1 MKKKIS
7 NEDFSLAYNNSD
19 NKNIIKKV
27 MSKYDKIISPDNLE
41 SCGDNALWRT
51 LQSHDDS
58 YDQKFTTSLYR
69 FCEWECKREL
79 RRNNRKNTIN
89 PVGIH
94 NISNEDLNFCFYEN
108 SINFDELLEILDDTE
123 KQIIDKKFRQNKN
136 MTEISEDLQINKN
149 EVKKKINSSLQKIKK
164 HYYSDEEYN
173 N

>member
-7 NEDFSLAYNNSD
+7 NEEFDLAYKNMD

-27 MSKYDKIISPDNLE
+27 MSRYDKIISPDNLE

-58 YDQKFTTSLYR
+58 YNQKFTTSLYK

-79 RRNNRKNTIN
+79 RRNNKKNTIN
-89 PVGIH
+89 AIGIH
-94 NISNEDLNFCFYEN
+94 NIPNDELNSFSYEN
-108 SINFDELLEILDDTE
+108 SRSFDEFLEVLDETE
-123 KQIIDKKFRQNKN
+123 KTIIEKRFRQNKN
-136 MTEISEDLQINKN
+136 MSEISFDLNITKT
-149 EVKKKINSSLQKIKK
+149 EVKRKINASLQKIKK
-164 HYYSDEEYN
+164 HYCSTGEYN

>member
-7 NEDFSLAYNNSD
+7 DEEFNLAYKNTD

-27 MSKYDKIISPDNLE
+27 ISKYDKIISPDNLE

-51 LQSHDDS
+51 LQSHDES

-89 PVGIH
+89 AIGIH
-94 NISNEDLNFCFYEN
+94 NIPSDELNSYSYEN
-108 SINFDELLEILDDTE
+108 SRNFEDFLEILDDLE
-123 KQIIDKKFRQNKN
+123 KEIIEKKFRQNKN
-136 MTEISEDLQINKN
+136 MTEISIDLNISKT
-149 EVKKKINSSLQKIKK
+149 EVKKKIMLSLQKIKK
-164 HYYSDEEYN
+164 HYYGSEEYN